1 MSKLLEYCKIW
12 SLKKNVYFAV
22 DTVIHLLKHFLEVY
36 VLDGA
41 RGGTVG

>member
-1 MSKLLEYCKIW
+1 MSLLLEYCKSW

-22 DTVIHLLKHFLEVY
+22 DTVIHLLKHFLEVF

-41 RGGTVG
+41 LGVSVG